1 MATDQ
6 PENAIQFP
14 ISYGEAYDRLTIL
27 QIKVEC
33 LSNEAAVEIVRQ
45 EAAMLEQRLKAQLV
59 EQTPEEIIEI
69 DEDGVVHA
77 VGRSPTGLKST
88 VLRELVQDLST
99 VNRKL
104 WDTEDSLR
112 EIERLGILEGMIN
125 ALAHGTLSGPVINK
139 THLTR
144 FVSLAR
150 SVYFL
155 NDERSALKR
164 KINELLGSD
173 MLEVKSYVKYS

>member
-1 MATDQ
+1 MMTTNQ

-27 QIKVEC
+27 QIKMEC
-33 LSNEAAVEIVRQ
+33 LSNEAAVETVSQ
-45 EAAMLEQRLKAQLV
+45 EAAMLEQRLEVQ
-59 EQTPEEIIEI
+59 PNDEEL
-69 DEDGVVHA
+69 
-77 VGRSPTGLKST
+77 TK
-88 VLRELVQDLST
+88 LVQDLST

-125 ALAHGTLSGPVINK
+125 SLAHGTLSGPPINK

-150 SVYFL
+150 AVYHL
-155 NDERSALKR
+155 NDERSALKQ

-173 MLEVKSYVKYS
+173 MHEVKSYVKYSS